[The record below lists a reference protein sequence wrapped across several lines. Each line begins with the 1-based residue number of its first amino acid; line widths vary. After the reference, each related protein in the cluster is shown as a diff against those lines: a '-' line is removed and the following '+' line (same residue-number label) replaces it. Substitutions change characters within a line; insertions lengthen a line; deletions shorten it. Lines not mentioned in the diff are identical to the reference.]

1 MKCMSSGVNGLPQ
14 RMSPLAHPNSRRRL
28 ISFRLSE
35 QEYEGLQ
42 RLCAAQGARSL
53 SDFVRSGVCTMLQAR
68 QPWEEEVD
76 FTMREFGRRTV
87 ELHNLIEQL
96 SHLLREGS
104 SRAC

>member
-1 MKCMSSGVNGLPQ
+1 MS
-14 RMSPLAHPNSRRRL
+14 MASPTRTSPSAYQNSRRRL

-53 SDFVRSGVCTMLQAR
+53 SDFVRSSVCMMLQTR
-68 QPWEEEVD
+68 EPLEEEVAC
-76 FTMREFGRRTV
+76 TVREFGRRAD

-96 SHLLREGS
+96 SHLLRMAHS
-104 SRAC
+104 PTRKT